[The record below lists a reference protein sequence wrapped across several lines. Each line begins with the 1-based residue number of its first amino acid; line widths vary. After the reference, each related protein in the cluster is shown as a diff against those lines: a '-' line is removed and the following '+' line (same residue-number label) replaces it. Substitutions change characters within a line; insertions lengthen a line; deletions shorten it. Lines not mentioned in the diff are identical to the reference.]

1 MLQKNQFRRLFM
13 KISNNHI
20 LSGTI
25 LFLIVLLSLFTSDFA
40 TIENVYDVINNYSM
54 LMILACGLF
63 IVLLSGGI
71 DISFPAITIIS
82 QYIMVT
88 MIGKYDIG
96 FLGVFIVSSTIG
108 ILLGF
113 INATFVNRLNV
124 PSIIITISTLN
135 IFYGGLLYFTK
146 GVWLYDYPAWFT
158 QEIIFFKQTTLDGF
172 EFGLSFQAIMA
183 IFAVIL
189 TGLIT
194 NKLTIGRKIYALGG
208 SQDSTSRIGFNLL
221 SLHLFAYGYMGFMA
235 GIAGIVQSYTV
246 QSVAPDSL
254 LGYELTVLASV
265 VLGGASL
272 SGGRGTL
279 FGTVMGVMLLAI
291 IQNGLNLMGVSS
303 YWQTI
308 ITGIIIILS
317 ISTTALGQL
326 KKQGV

>member
-1 MLQKNQFRRLFM
+1 M
-13 KISNNHI
+13 KITNNYI
-20 LSGTI
+20 LSATI
-25 LFLIVLLSLFTSDFA
+25 FALVVFLTLFTNDFA
-40 TIENVYDVINNYSM
+40 TIENIYDVVNNYSM
-54 LMILACGLF
+54 LTILACGLF
-63 IVLLSGGI
+63 VVLISGGI

-82 QYIMVT
+82 QYVMVT
-88 MIGKYDIG
+88 VIGKYDIG
-96 FLGVFIVSSTIG
+96 FLGVFSISSFIG

-113 INATFVNRLNV
+113 VNALFVNKLSV

-146 GVWLYDYPAWFT
+146 GVWLYDYPEWFI
-158 QEIIFFKQTTLDGF
+158 QERLFFKQTSQNGF

-183 IFAVIL
+183 ISSVLL
-189 TGLIT
+189 TWLIT
-194 NKLTIGRKIYALGG
+194 RKLTIGRKIYALGG
-208 SQDSTSRIGFNLL
+208 NQDATSRIGFNIL

-235 GIAGIVQSYTV
+235 GIAGVVQSYTV

-254 LGYELTVLASV
+254 LGYELTVLAAV

-272 SGGRGTL
+272 SGGKGTL
-279 FGTVMGVMLLAI
+279 LGTVMGVMLLAI
-291 IQNGLNLMGVSS
+291 IQNGLNLMNVSS

-317 ISTTALGQL
+317 ISATALGQF

>member
-1 MLQKNQFRRLFM
+1 M
-13 KISNNHI
+13 KITNNHI
-20 LSGTI
+20 LSATI
-25 LFLIVLLSLFTSDFA
+25 LILVILLSIFTNDFA
-40 TIENVYDVINNYSM
+40 TIENIYDVVNNYSM

-63 IVLLSGGI
+63 VVLLSGGI

-88 MIGKYDIG
+88 AIGKYDIG
-96 FLGVFIVSSTIG
+96 FIGVFAVSSAIG

-113 INATFVNRLNV
+113 INALFVNRLRV

-146 GVWLYDYPAWFT
+146 GVWLYDYPEWFT
-158 QEIIFFKQTTLDGF
+158 QELLFFKQIAQDGF
-172 EFGLSFQAIMA
+172 EFGISFQAIMA
-183 IFAVIL
+183 ISAVLL
-189 TGLIT
+189 TWLIT
-194 NKLTIGRKIYALGG
+194 SKLTIGRKIYALGG
-208 SQDSTSRIGFNLL
+208 NQDATSRIGFNILF
-221 SLHLFAYGYMGFMA
+221 LHLFTYGYMGFMA

-254 LGYELTVLASV
+254 LGYELTVLAAV

-291 IQNGLNLMGVSS
+291 IQNGLNLMNVSS

-317 ISTTALGQL
+317 ISATALGQL